1 MFGRRSRRRRA
12 SVVLPEEEGPERET
26 RRDFWAGGRGMVGG
40 GEKIALICEDR
51 WVVGSKIV
59 SELGEVEVEGVFC
72 VTVIKSLL
80 TIVAGRKQ
88 FWDGVSG
95 VVSPKITKTPT

>member
-1 MFGRRSRRRRA
+1 MR
-12 SVVLPEEEGPERET
+12 
-26 RRDFWAGGRGMVGG
+26 VG
-40 GEKIALICEDR
+40 
-51 WVVGSKIV
+51 
-59 SELGEVEVEGVFC
+59 C

-95 VVSPKITKTPT
+95 VVSLKITKTPT